1 MTGSAAVPP
10 SSNPRHRPAYDEL
23 VPNSLN
29 PLEQIAR
36 RWQPSA
42 RLVRLAAL
50 ATVVMAVV
58 IVVTGGAVR
67 LTESGL
73 GCPTWPRC
81 TSESLT
87 PTDEMGLN
95 GVIEFGNRLLTYV
108 LVAVVGFAIV
118 AARAR
123 SPWRRDLTR
132 LGWAQFWVIMSNAV
146 IGGITVL
153 TGLNPY
159 LVAAHF
165 LASSALLTVAVVMWR
180 RAGES
185 EGPARPLVGTAVRQ
199 LSGLTTVVT
208 GLLIVVGTV
217 VTGAGPHAGD
227 AAKVDRIPLGWER
240 VTQLHVDLVFL
251 VLGLT
256 VALVFTLRAVDAP
269 AVVRRRVRDLLL
281 VLLAQGLVGF
291 VQYFTHLP
299 ELIVGTHMLG
309 SCLVW
314 IAVLRVPLA
323 MRERPQPTADV
334 PGPSR
339 GPAQQGAQAGPAPDS
354 SAGGSAVPAAV

>member
-1 MTGSAAVPP
+1 MHKP
-10 SSNPRHRPAYDEL
+10 PAYDVA
-23 VPNSLN
+23 VPKTLN

-36 RWQPSA
+36 RWQPS
-42 RLVRLAAL
+42 VRFVRRAAL

-67 LTESGL
+67 LTQSGL

-81 TSESLT
+81 TAESLA
-87 PTDEMGLN
+87 PTHEMGIH

-108 LVAVVGFAIV
+108 LCAVVGLAIV
-118 AARAR
+118 AARSVR
-123 SPWRRDLTR
+123 PRRRDLTR
-132 LGWAQFWVIMSNAV
+132 LGWAQFWIIMSNAV
-146 IGGITVL
+146 IGGVTVL

-159 LVAAHF
+159 IVAAHF
-165 LASSALLTVAVVMWR
+165 IASTALLTVAVVMWKR
-180 RAGES
+180 TGEGD
-185 EGPARPLVGTAVRQ
+185 GPARPQASAPVRQ
-199 LSGLTTVVT
+199 LVRLTVAAT
-208 GLLIVVGTV
+208 GALIAVGTV

-227 AAKVDRIPLGWER
+227 ANEVHRIPLDWER

-256 VALVFTLRAVDAP
+256 IALLFVLRAVTVPDA
-269 AVVRRRVRDLLL
+269 ARRAARDLLI

-299 ELIVGTHMLG
+299 EILVGIHMLG

-323 MRERPQPTADV
+323 LRER
-334 PGPSR
+334 
-339 GPAQQGAQAGPAPDS
+339 APRD
-354 SAGGSAVPAAV
+354 GSARIPDQEQDRDPALPASA